1 MPRAGDFPNFVSELV
16 EVPAKTNP
24 LGIKGIGEAGTIAAP
39 PTVVN
44 AVLDALREL
53 GVEHLDMPLT
63 PSRIWQ
69 VAHAEN
75 GANGRYKKA

>member
-1 MPRAGDFPNFVSELV
+1 MPCRAPTICRRSCHLV
-16 EVPAKTNP
+16 EIPAKTNP

-44 AVLDALREL
+44 AALDALREL

-63 PSRIWQ
+63 PARIWQ
-69 VAHAEN
+69 AIQAVSRSNHIE
-75 GANGRYKKA
+75 